1 MAITD
6 YTKLKHVRRISDT
19 DLLTEI
25 ETNLK
30 YYLDWGLLGVGGWI
44 DVNAPQSG
52 IGGSEQSTLKYTV
65 DPSYNNG
72 QVFQGVRKDWV
83 WETGVEYDYAGTDDE
98 PIQITGVAVNGTMRA
113 SGDST
118 YGWYINYPLG
128 RVIFNTAIPTGSVV
142 KADHSYR
149 WCQTYVSD
157 DAPWW
162 RELQYRSYDSSEPH
176 FIQRENKGDWSI
188 GGHHRVQMPSVVI
201 ECVSRGTSQGYEL
214 GNNAL
219 NRQQDVLFHVIAESR
234 QDRNKLVDYFINL
247 KDKVIWLF
255 DSDLMIEN
263 MGFPLDYRGMLVG
276 DKMYPDWVDPTGD
289 GGFRWKKCYIVGSNA
304 SEVES
309 WTPNLHE
316 GVVRL
321 NLEVVIGDI

>member
-1 MAITD
+1 MSIAD
-6 YTKLKHVRRISDT
+6 YTKLKHVQRISDT

-30 YYLDWGLLGVGGWI
+30 YYLDWGFLGVGGWTDI
-44 DVNAPQSG
+44 NIPQTG

-72 QVFQGVRKDWV
+72 QVFQGLRKDWV
-83 WETGVEYDYAGTDDE
+83 WETGVGYSGQ
-98 PIQITGVAVNGTMRA
+98 PIQITGVEVGGTMRA
-113 SGDST
+113 DDDPT
-118 YGWYINYPLG
+118 YGWHINYPLG
-128 RVIFNTAIPTGSVV
+128 RIIFDSAIPTGSRVR
-142 KADHSYR
+142 ADYSYR
-149 WCQTYVSD
+149 WCQTYVAD

-162 RELQYRSYDSSEPH
+162 RELQYSSYDSSQPH
-176 FIQRENKGDWSI
+176 FIQKENRGDWSI
-188 GGHHRVQMPSVVI
+188 GAHHRVQMPSVVI
-201 ECVSRGTSQGYEL
+201 ECVARGDSDGYEL

-219 NRQQDVLFHVIAESR
+219 NRKQDALLHIIAENR
-234 QDRNKLVDYFINL
+234 QDRNKLVDYFLNL

-255 DSDLMIEN
+255 DSDLMVEST
-263 MGFPLDYRGMLVG
+263 GFPLDYRGMLVG
-276 DKMYPDWVDPTGD
+276 EKMYPDWVDPTGD
-289 GGFRWKKCYIVGSNA
+289 GGFRWKKCYIVGSHS
-304 SEVES
+304 SEIQS